1 MVALEPPCRF
11 YCGIPLITD
20 EGYALGTL
28 CVMDFEPR
36 QLSFEQTETLR
47 RLSHQVLA
55 QLELRRKLIEY
66 GQTIKELE
74 QARLEAAAEKAR
86 AEELLRNVLPAPI
99 IDELKRSGRVQP
111 KYTRSAT
118 ILFAD
123 IRALRCWPNGP
134 SRPGSSISSMS
145 IFRPW
150 TKSAP
155 DMVWRRSRPLA
166 TPTWRLWVCFHPTD
180 DTRSMFAWRRWRCEP
195 GSIT

>member
-1 MVALEPPCRF
+1 LRD
-11 YCGIPLITD
+11 G
-20 EGYALGTL
+20 
-28 CVMDFEPR
+28 FEPR
-36 QLSFEQTETLR
+36 QLSFEQTEALR

-66 GQTIKELE
+66 GRTIKELE

-99 IDELKRSGRVQP
+99 ADELKRSGRVQP

-123 IRALRCWPNGP
+123 IQGFTLLAERTEPARLINLLDEYF
-134 SRPGSSISSMS
+134 SA
-145 IFRPW
+145 W

-155 DMVWRRSRPLA
+155 DMVWRRSRPWA
-166 TPTWRLWVCFHPTD
+166 TPTWLLPASFHPID
-180 DTRSMFAWRRWRCEP
+180 DTRSMFAWRRWRCGP
-195 GSIT
+195 GSIA